1 MPNKKGPPI
10 KGGHLNIFSAKGGE
24 NDEGDRVVEVKLHN
38 RRGEIVG
45 TLRGGG
51 RLFKVVLCRHTEEKT
66 LVCRL
71 DEPTF

>member
-1 MPNKKGPPI
+1 VPNKKGPPI

-45 TLRGGG
+45 TLRGGDD
-51 RLFKVVLCRHTEEKT
+51 FSK
-66 LVCRL
+66 
-71 DEPTF
+71 